1 MSTTNNSEKGNK
13 RGAVIS
19 LLIVT
24 VAFGSLFALGIYDA
38 NHNHKIA
45 KELEQQTC
53 GEANK

>member
-1 MSTTNNSEKGNK
+1 MSNINNNEKRNK
-13 RGAVIS
+13 RGAIIS

-53 GEANK
+53 GENSK